1 MLDGTDCFSAKVQ
14 IGLLESYVFQN
25 MLNTEQLFIILVSL
39 GGDIYNHINGDAS
52 LLPFSSRDEATIKV
66 FVRPSVGRSVFGW

>member
-1 MLDGTDCFSAKVQ
+1 MLDGTDCFCTEDR
-14 IGLLESYVFQN
+14 IGLLELYFIN
-25 MLNTEQLFIILVSL
+25 KINTEKFCIIFVSL

-66 FVRPSVGRSVFGW
+66 FVRPSVGRSLVGN